1 MKWRYAQIQHT
12 RCQKQLNRL
21 AMTLC
26 SRDSLLIETRPF
38 RFALFSAFPIPT
50 VPQAAHPGWSHMR
63 CNPSTAPL

>member
-1 MKWRYAQIQHT
+1 
-12 RCQKQLNRL
+12 
-21 AMTLC
+21 MTLC